1 MKSSGKILLTFLG
14 GAAAGALAGMLFAP
28 ESGKKT
34 RQSLTKKARD
44 LRKNLEDEV
53 KVSMSKSKGF
63 TFY

>member
-34 RQSLTKKARD
+34 RESLTKKVND
-44 LRKNLEDEV
+44 LRKELEDTIGASISGP
-53 KVSMSKSKGF
+53 KDF
-63 TFY
+63 TLY

>member
-44 LRKNLEDEV
+44 LRKNLEDDMR
-53 KVSMSKSKGF
+53 VSMSKSKRF

>member
-44 LRKNLEDEV
+44 LRKNLEDDV
-53 KVSMSKSKGF
+53 RVSMSKSKGF
-63 TFY
+63 TLY

>member
-34 RQSLTKKARD
+34 RESLTKKVSD
-44 LRKNLEDEV
+44 LKKDLEDTIN
-53 KVSMSKSKGF
+53 VSVSGPKDF
-63 TFY
+63 TLY